1 MNTRIAKTFTRAIRS
16 KVYEGFLD
24 CYNDTVITSGITD
37 RFEHGGLKDLSRCL
51 KANIHDAGVV
61 VWYED

>member
-37 RFEHGGLKDLSRCL
+37 RFEHGHSY
-51 KANIHDAGVV
+51 
-61 VWYED
+61 WS